1 MRSSPSTAAKSCR
14 NRMCRQEGKY
24 AVWVDL
30 FHGDRKIGA
39 SWKLWGKEEEL
50 KLGSRKQL
58 FHARNFCG
66 GGVQRGLPPRLDIR
80 QPPLGVLWLLSV
92 ATESNNFAS
101 ADATGAASKTMLA
114 FMNASSPQ
122 LSVKNWKI
130 CSGQQHFQNGNIVP
144 NYTEREYQTGKT
156 GYPEEENEEYTEAER
171 ACTGGRAR

>member
-14 NRMCRQEGKY
+14 NRMCRQGGKY
-24 AVWVDL
+24 AAWVDL

-39 SWKLWGKEEEL
+39 SRKLWGKEEAF

-101 ADATGAASKTMLA
+101 AEATGAAGKIMPAFQINHDYHGKTPRLLGDRSA
-114 FMNASSPQ
+114 SLTFPSPSPDIPPASS
-122 LSVKNWKI
+122 
-130 CSGQQHFQNGNIVP
+130 
-144 NYTEREYQTGKT
+144 R
-156 GYPEEENEEYTEAER
+156 
-171 ACTGGRAR
+171 CTS